1 MKLAFVVQR
10 HGLEISG
17 GAELHCR
24 WVAEH
29 MKKYFE
35 VEVLTTKSFDYITWK
50 VIENKYLSILDQLE
64 KEK

>member
-10 HGLEISG
+10 SGGAISG

-29 MKKYFE
+29 MSPHRGQCLRSNAGLLYDDYGEFL
-35 VEVLTTKSFDYITWK
+35 EVLALIRRPGG
-50 VIENKYLSILDQLE
+50 E
-64 KEK
+64 